1 MWVSGIK
8 TFIGSNN
15 CNNNNNNYNY
25 TNNNKKKVGQLSLQ
39 PNFAQL
45 IFCWPVIITLTFLMK
60 DFRLKSPYIAAK
72 TTTPT
77 TITSTPETTTTTTPE
92 ATPTLGSSSKK
103 QKNNNNRSSN
113 CNNDKKSTT
122 FDNSNNNN
130 PRTYNNSSKSNKV
143 FLHYIPRDPRL
154 RIFKRTATLNKHL
167 EQTRRTPSELT
178 KIEDLCNYG
187 ELIGGSVSD
196 NYSNSNSNNLIYKQL
211 KYQGQLC
218 KC

>member
-1 MWVSGIK
+1 
-8 TFIGSNN
+8 
-15 CNNNNNNYNY
+15 
-25 TNNNKKKVGQLSLQ
+25 
-39 PNFAQL
+39 
-45 IFCWPVIITLTFLMK
+45 MK

-77 TITSTPETTTTTTPE
+77 TTTPETTTITPE

-103 QKNNNNRSSN
+103 QKNKNRSSN
-113 CNNDKKSTT
+113 CNNKKSTT

-196 NYSNSNSNNLIYKQL
+196 NYSNSNSNNLINKQL
-211 KYQGQLC
+211 KFQGQLC